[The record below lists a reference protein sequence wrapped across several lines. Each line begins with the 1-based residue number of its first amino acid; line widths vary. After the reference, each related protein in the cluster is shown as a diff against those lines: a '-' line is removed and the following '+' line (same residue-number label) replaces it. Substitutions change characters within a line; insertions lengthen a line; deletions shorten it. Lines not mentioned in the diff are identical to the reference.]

1 MNSDNQ
7 NNQNDQDPWGR
18 KNQDDISF
26 DDLIKKFSVM
36 FSNKQTSSGSNG
48 SSGNN
53 GISFPTKKT
62 FLYGF
67 FGLLVIYA
75 SMCVY
80 QLDSPERAVV
90 LRFGEYYEETGQ
102 GLNFMLAG
110 VDEKYVENVALTRR
124 YSQTANMLTKDENLV
139 DVTVSVQYRIK
150 NLKDFVLSV
159 KDPESSLRE
168 ATESSLRHVV
178 GDNTLE
184 ETLTTGRELIAQN
197 VSARLQRYLDLY
209 QTGLVVQQVNIE
221 KTDPPSAVKASFDDV
236 VAAREDKVKLQNEAE
251 RYGLSIVPEARGRAF
266 ARIQAAE
273 AYREEVVANA
283 EGEVARF
290 DKLLFEYQKAP
301 KVTRDRLYLDA
312 MQTLYSNST
321 KIMVDVE
328 GGNNLMYLP
337 IDKIIEQNKSQEDD

>member
-1 MNSDNQ
+1 MNWDNQ
-7 NNQNDQDPWGR
+7 NNQDPWGR
-18 KNQDDISF
+18 KDQDEVSF

-36 FSNKQTSSGSNG
+36 FGKQGSGSNG
-48 SSGNN
+48 SSGGN
-53 GISFPTKKT
+53 GFNFPTKKT

-75 SMCVY
+75 SMSIY

-90 LRFGEYYEETGQ
+90 LRFGEYHSETGE

-110 VDEKYVENVALTRR
+110 IDERYVENVALTRR

-139 DVTVSVQYRIK
+139 DVTISVQYRIK
-150 NLKDFVLSV
+150 NLKNFVLNV
-159 KDPESSLRE
+159 RDPESSLRE

-184 ETLTTGRELIAQN
+184 ETLTTGREKIAQDVN
-197 VSARLQRYLDLY
+197 SRLQSYLDLY
-209 QTGLVVQQVNIE
+209 ATGLVVQQVNIE

-236 VAAREDKVKLQNEAE
+236 VAAREDKEKLQNEAD
-251 RYGLSIVPEARGRAF
+251 RYGLSIVPEARGEAF
-266 ARIQAAE
+266 AKIQAAE

-283 EGEVARF
+283 QGEAVRF
-290 DKLLFEYQKAP
+290 EKLLDEYKKAP
-301 KVTRDRLYLDA
+301 KVTWNRLYLNTQEA
-312 MQTLYSNST
+312 VFSNSS
-321 KIMVDVE
+321 KVLIDVE

-337 IDKIIEQNKSQEDD
+337 LDKILEQTKTEEED

>member
-1 MNSDNQ
+1 MNWDNQ
-7 NNQNDQDPWGR
+7 NNQDPWGR
-18 KNQDDISF
+18 KDKDEVSF

-36 FSNKQTSSGSNG
+36 FGKQGSGSNG
-48 SSGNN
+48 SSGGSGFN
-53 GISFPTKKT
+53 FPTKKT
-62 FLYGF
+62 LLYGF

-75 SMCVY
+75 SMSIY
-80 QLDSPERAVV
+80 QLDSPERAIV
-90 LRFGEYYEETGQ
+90 LRFGEYHEETGE

-110 VDEKYVENVALTRR
+110 IDERYVENVALTRR

-139 DVTVSVQYRIK
+139 DVTISVQYRIK
-150 NLKDFVLSV
+150 NLKDFVLNV
-159 KDPESSLRE
+159 RDPESSLRE

-184 ETLTTGRELIAQN
+184 ETLTTGREMIAQD
-197 VSARLQRYLDLY
+197 VDSRLQSYLDLY
-209 QTGLVVQQVNIE
+209 ATGLVVQQVNIE

-236 VAAREDKVKLQNEAE
+236 VAAREDKEKLQNQAD

-283 EGEVARF
+283 SGEAVRF
-290 DKLLFEYQKAP
+290 DKLLAEYQKAP

-312 MQTLYSNST
+312 LQGLYSNST
-321 KIMVDVE
+321 KVLMDVE

-337 IDKIIEQNKSQEDD
+337 LDKILEQNRSQEED

>member
-1 MNSDNQ
+1 MNWDNQ

-36 FSNKQTSSGSNG
+36 FSKQTSSGSNG

-53 GISFPTKKT
+53 GMSFPTKKT

-90 LRFGEYYEETGQ
+90 LRFGEYYEETGE

-184 ETLTTGRELIAQN
+184 ETLTTGRETIAQD
-197 VSARLQRYLDLY
+197 VDARLQSYLDLY

-337 IDKIIEQNKSQEDD
+337 IDKIIQQNKSQEDD

>member
-1 MNSDNQ
+1 
-7 NNQNDQDPWGR
+7 
-18 KNQDDISF
+18 
-26 DDLIKKFSVM
+26 M
-36 FSNKQTSSGSNG
+36 FGKQGSGSNGSNG
-48 SSGNN
+48 SSGGN
-53 GISFPTKKT
+53 GFNFPTKKA

-67 FGLLVIYA
+67 FGLLILYA
-75 SMCVY
+75 SMSIY

-90 LRFGEYYEETGQ
+90 LRFGEYYEETGE

-110 VDEKYVENVALTRR
+110 IDERYVENVALTRR

-139 DVTVSVQYRIK
+139 DVTISVQYRIK
-150 NLKDFVLSV
+150 NLKDFVLNV
-159 KDPESSLRE
+159 RDPESSLRE

-184 ETLTTGRELIAQN
+184 ETLTTGREMIAQD
-197 VSARLQRYLDLY
+197 VDSRLQSYLDLY
-209 QTGLVVQQVNIE
+209 ATGLVVQQVNIE

-236 VAAREDKVKLQNEAE
+236 VAAREDKEKLQNEAD

-283 EGEVARF
+283 EGEAVRF
-290 DKLLFEYQKAP
+290 DKLLAEYEKAP

-312 MQTLYSNST
+312 LQGLYSNST
-321 KIMVDVE
+321 KVLMDVE

-337 IDKIIEQNKSQEDD
+337 LDKILEQNRSQEED

>member
-1 MNSDNQ
+1 MNWDNQ
-7 NNQNDQDPWGR
+7 NNQDPWGR
-18 KNQDDISF
+18 KDQDEVSF

-36 FSNKQTSSGSNG
+36 FGKQGSGSNG
-48 SSGNN
+48 SSGGN
-53 GISFPTKKT
+53 GFNFPTKNA

-75 SMCVY
+75 SMSIY

-90 LRFGEYYEETGQ
+90 LRFGEYYEETGE

-110 VDEKYVENVALTRR
+110 IDERYVENVALTRR

-139 DVTVSVQYRIK
+139 DVTISVQYRIK
-150 NLKDFVLSV
+150 NLKDFVLNV
-159 KDPESSLRE
+159 RDPESSLRE

-184 ETLTTGRELIAQN
+184 ETLTTGREMIAQD
-197 VSARLQRYLDLY
+197 VDSRLQSYLDLY
-209 QTGLVVQQVNIE
+209 ATGLVVQQVNIE

-236 VAAREDKVKLQNEAE
+236 VAAREDKEKLQNEAD
-251 RYGLSIVPEARGRAF
+251 RYGLSIVPEARGQAF

-283 EGEVARF
+283 EGEAVRY
-290 DKLLFEYQKAP
+290 DKLLAE
-301 KVTRDRLYLDA
+301 
-312 MQTLYSNST
+312 
-321 KIMVDVE
+321 
-328 GGNNLMYLP
+328 
-337 IDKIIEQNKSQEDD
+337 

>member
-1 MNSDNQ
+1 
-7 NNQNDQDPWGR
+7 
-18 KNQDDISF
+18 
-26 DDLIKKFSVM
+26 M
-36 FSNKQTSSGSNG
+36 FGKQGSGSNG
-48 SSGNN
+48 SSG
-53 GISFPTKKT
+53 GGGFTFPTKKT

-67 FGLLVIYA
+67 FGLIVLYA
-75 SMCVY
+75 SMSIY
-80 QLDSPERAVV
+80 QLDSPERAVI
-90 LRFGEYYEETGQ
+90 LRFGEYHAETGE

-110 VDEKYVENVALTRR
+110 IDERYVENVALTRR

-139 DVTVSVQYRIK
+139 DVTISVQYRIK
-150 NLKDFVLSV
+150 NLKDFVLNVS
-159 KDPESSLRE
+159 DPESSLRE

-178 GDNTLE
+178 GDNT
-184 ETLTTGRELIAQN
+184 REQIAQD

-209 QTGLVVQQVNIE
+209 GTGLIVQQVNIE

-236 VAAREDKVKLQNEAE
+236 VAAREDKEKLQNEAD

-283 EGEVARF
+283 EGEAERF
-290 DKLLFEYQKAP
+290 EKLLTEYQKAP

-312 MQTLYSNST
+312 LQGLYSNST
-321 KIMVDVE
+321 KVLMDVE

-337 IDKIIEQNKSQEDD
+337 LDKILEQNKSEEED

>member
-1 MNSDNQ
+1 MNWDNQ

-36 FSNKQTSSGSNG
+36 FSKQTSGSNG

-53 GISFPTKKT
+53 GMSFPTKKT

-90 LRFGEYYEETGQ
+90 LRFGEYYEETGE

-184 ETLTTGRELIAQN
+184 ETLTTGRETIAQD
-197 VSARLQRYLDLY
+197 VDARLQSYLDLY

-251 RYGLSIVPEARGRAF
+251 RYGLSIVPEARGQAF

-301 KVTRDRLYLDA
+301 KVTRDRLVPRCNA
-312 MQTLYSNST
+312 NAVQ
-321 KIMVDVE
+321 
-328 GGNNLMYLP
+328 
-337 IDKIIEQNKSQEDD
+337 